1 MRHAEPHI
9 PRQQDV
15 VIAMT
20 ASARL
25 ERRLL
30 AALGVVAQLVVED
43 QEFLP
48 VFERLEQELAALQS
62 RADAVERA
70 RRYLPKFS

>member
-1 MRHAEPHI
+1 MQHAEPHI
-9 PRQQDV
+9 LLQQDGV
-15 VIAMT
+15 TTLT

-25 ERRLL
+25 EKRLL

-62 RADAVERA
+62 RVDAVERA